1 MQILEMFLNEVLGF
15 LRIAQAWEI
24 VKAGDISAFASV
36 DGIRA
41 LVVPIIPVLLIFELI
56 LGLVHRNAQMKVYK
70 VTFLIY
76 VANRFIGRFI
86 SLGMVVLCIALFQ
99 KYAPFQ
105 TTLTWY
111 WFIYAYVVWELGHFV
126 YHYLAHKVRLL
137 WCLHSTHHAPEE
149 MNLSVTHA
157 HFFLEAPYANVIRTT
172 VCIVMGVQP
181 ELLLLVMFIDGTY
194 GAFIHVGENMIKDAR
209 FGFLNRIMLTPSHH
223 RLHHAR
229 NPLYIDTN
237 FCNLLN
243 IWDKVF
249 RTYQDEQSDVKVE
262 YGLSREVDSESFL
275 DVYFG
280 EFPALARDVF
290 AAPRI
295 SDKFLYLI
303 MPPGWHHSGQHKT
316 ASMIRHGYLQ
326 KLKVSA

>member
-1 MQILEMFLNEVLGF
+1 MEIIETFLNEVLGF
-15 LRIAQAWEI
+15 LRISQAWEI
-24 VKAGDISAFASV
+24 VKAGDIRAFASA

-41 LVVPIIPVLLIFELI
+41 LIVPIIPLLLILELV
-56 LGLVHRNAQMKVYK
+56 LGLVHRNPQMKVYK
-70 VTFLIY
+70 VNFLIY
-76 VANRFIGRFI
+76 VVNRFIGRFI
-86 SLGMVVLCIALFQ
+86 SLSMVVLCISLFQ
-99 KYAPFQ
+99 KHAPFQ

-111 WFIYAYVVWELGHFV
+111 WFIYAYLVWELGHFI

-157 HFFLEAPYANVIRTT
+157 HFFLEAPYADLIRTS
-172 VCIVMGVQP
+172 VCILMGVQP
-181 ELLLLVMFIDGTY
+181 ELLLIVMFIDGTY

-209 FGFLNRIMLTPSHH
+209 FGLLNKVMLTPSHH
-223 RLHHAR
+223 RVHHAR

-243 IWDKVF
+243 IWDRVF
-249 RTYQDEQSDVKVE
+249 RTYQEEQSDVKVE
-262 YGLSREVDSESFL
+262 YGISRKVNSGSFL

-280 EFPALARDVF
+280 EFAALAKDVF
-290 AAPRI
+290 MAPRI
-295 SDKFLYLI
+295 RDKFLYAV

-316 ASMIRHGYLQ
+316 ASMIRRGCVQ
-326 KLKVSA
+326 TA